1 MTEKIDLTL
10 LGQGGYGC
18 VYNSNIPCPSN
29 PEETQ
34 DKKFISKIQILDE
47 AADNEFEI
55 AKIIKR
61 IPNYSIFFSPI
72 ISNCKVNITEIEETL
87 RNTET
92 CKVLDQRRFE
102 SAPSQSIYPNIS
114 INKMKYAGKMDLKD
128 YLSEID
134 QRRFESAPLR
144 GADSNFMG
152 NSIEDSNPRG
162 RFGIFNGI
170 IQNSDIETALAKIID
185 CHLYLLQ
192 ALKLLSESGIVH
204 LDLKYPNILFNQEQ
218 DIPIII
224 DFGVSQ
230 YVTKPQ
236 YDWRNLPHMNNYPC
250 LDIILIHHLLH
261 KTTNPNIIMNET
273 MATQIINTIE
283 NDKDRFKPYIYPGS
297 TEEEIQDFKNTQ
309 NDFIRKLENKQ
320 ISQILQDLQKN
331 YATWDNYSLA
341 LTFLELINIFGID
354 QQTTEY
360 IPLQKYI
367 ETLTENIYRLPDNR
381 MTIAEMTEKI
391 KAI

>member
-1 MTEKIDLTL
+1 MTEEVGVTL

-18 VYNSNIPCPSN
+18 VYSSNIPCPNTSN
-29 PEETQ
+29 ETQ
-34 DKKFISKIQILDE
+34 NEKFISKIQILDE

-61 IPNYSIFFSPI
+61 IPNYSTFFSPI

-102 SAPSQSIYPNIS
+102 SAPV
-114 INKMKYAGKMDLKD
+114 
-128 YLSEID
+128 
-134 QRRFESAPLR
+134 R
-144 GADSNFMG
+144 GVDSNFVG
-152 NSIEDSNPRG
+152 NSIEDSKPQG

-170 IQNSDIETALAKIID
+170 DEISSSSQSIYQNISINKMRYAGKLDLKDYLLEVIQNYDIDTSLTKIID

-192 ALKLLSESGIVH
+192 ALKLLTESGIVH

-230 YVTKPQ
+230 EVTKPQ
-236 YDWRNLPHMNNYPC
+236 YDWSNLRHMNNYPC
-250 LDIILIHHLLH
+250 IDIFLIHHLLH
-261 KTTNPNIIMNET
+261 ETRNLNTIMNEAMT
-273 MATQIINTIE
+273 SQIINTIE
-283 NDKDRFKPYIYPGS
+283 NEKERFKPYIYPSS
-297 TEEEIQDFKNTQ
+297 TEEEIKIFKNTQ
-309 NDFIRKLENKQ
+309 NDYIRKQENKQ
-320 ISQILQDLQKN
+320 ISQILKELQNN

-341 LTFLELINIFGID
+341 LTFLEIINSSGID
-354 QQTTEY
+354 KQTPNET
-360 IPLQKYI
+360 LQKYI
-367 ETLTENIYRLPDNR
+367 KTLIENIYRLPDNR
-381 MTIAEMTEKI
+381 MTITEMTEKI
-391 KAI
+391 KAL